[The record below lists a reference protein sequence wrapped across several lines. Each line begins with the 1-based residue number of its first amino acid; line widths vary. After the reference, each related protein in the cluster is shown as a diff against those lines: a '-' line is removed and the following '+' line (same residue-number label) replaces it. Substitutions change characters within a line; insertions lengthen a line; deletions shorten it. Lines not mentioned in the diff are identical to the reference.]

1 MTLSATLVAFPAI
14 VMLPG
19 RGCLAIARPGTI
31 VGVWTA
37 TRDWQMRARSHPADG
52 IATYALL
59 VGGGV
64 GGVLVSMVAL
74 PFALSSPFPTPR
86 EGEWIIDNPP
96 FDMHLATAPP
106 VEVPQTGE
114 RMDALIVVATPG
126 DPGDQPLTFAE
137 RWSLR
142 VPQAATAVPAPAE
155 AVVELPQAAF
165 EAAPATRE
173 ASLGPAPR
181 PMPPA
186 KAAPAPKHVTINPL
200 ERIDGYLWEVYQRKP
215 VKSDS
220 TGDFTWKDQAAA
232 KRLGMSLRAYVIGG
246 MDPDFREQ
254 LYHAGHAMDAN
265 GLHWSMLSAFRDDYR
280 QGIAA
285 GFKAHGGN
293 SQHGGSNATGGY
305 GYGRAIDITSADGD
319 ADAVWHWVDVHGA
332 KFGLRRPMPGIDPAH
347 IQPRNSFHDLA
358 HDLREAR
365 LKLEN
370 KLNGVA
376 AASSGTK
383 VAAQVDR

>member
-1 MTLSATLVAFPAI
+1 MT
-14 VMLPG
+14 LPG
-19 RGCLAIARPGTI
+19 RGGLAIARPETI

-52 IATYALL
+52 IATGALL
-59 VGGGV
+59 LGGGI
-64 GGVLVSMVAL
+64 GGVLVFMVAL
-74 PFALSSPFPTPR
+74 PLALSSPFPTPR

-96 FDMHLATAPP
+96 FDVHLATAPP
-106 VEVPQTGE
+106 AEVPQTE
-114 RMDALIVVATPG
+114 EHMDALIVVATQD
-126 DPGDQPLTFAE
+126 DPGDQALTFAE
-137 RWSLR
+137 RWNLR
-142 VPQAATAVPAPAE
+142 VPQAAATVPAHDQ
-155 AVVELPQAAF
+155 AVIELP
-165 EAAPATRE
+165 EAALPAQPATRE
-173 ASLGPAPR
+173 ASLGPAPHAV
-181 PMPPA
+181 PSA
-186 KAAPAPKHVTINPL
+186 TAAPAPKHATINPL
-200 ERIDGYLWEVYQRKP
+200 ERIDRYLWEVYQRKP

-280 QGIAA
+280 QGLAA

-293 SQHGGSNATGGY
+293 SQHGGSKATGGY
-305 GYGRAIDITSADGD
+305 GHGRAIDITSADGD
-319 ADAVWHWVDVHGA
+319 ADAVWHWVDVHGG

-347 IQPRNSFHDLA
+347 IQPRSSFHDLA

-370 KLNGVA
+370 KLNGA
-376 AASSGTK
+376 AAAGSGGTK
-383 VAAQVDR
+383 VAARVDK